1 MIREELVFGPI
12 HSRRLGSSL
21 GINLLPR
28 TGKLCNFDCIY
39 CECGWNRDGRTT
51 EPLPA
56 VSDLQETLEATLRDC
71 LEKGTGIDSITF
83 SGDGE
88 STLHPC
94 FGEMIDVTLSL
105 RDRFFPVAKV
115 SVLSNATRLGDEKV
129 FQALRKV
136 DNPILKLDAPADA
149 AVALINRP
157 QGSYHVEDVVR
168 NLERFEGDFILQ
180 TMFLRSEDFDS
191 SDPAQLASWMDIV
204 RRVSPREIMAY
215 TLDREAPMPGLVKFT
230 VEEMTNL
237 LKPLVEE
244 GFNVQI
250 KG

>member
-1 MIREELVFGPI
+1 
-12 HSRRLGSSL
+12 
-21 GINLLPR
+21 
-28 TGKLCNFDCIY
+28 
-39 CECGWNRDGRTT
+39 
-51 EPLPA
+51 
-56 VSDLQETLEATLRDC
+56 
-71 LEKGTGIDSITF
+71 
-83 SGDGE
+83 
-88 STLHPC
+88 
-94 FGEMIDVTLSL
+94 MIDVTLSL
-105 RDRFFPVAKV
+105 RDRFFPEAKV

>member
-1 MIREELVFGPI
+1 MR
-12 HSRRLGSSL
+12 
-21 GINLLPR
+21 
-28 TGKLCNFDCIY
+28 
-39 CECGWNRDGRTT
+39 
-51 EPLPA
+51 
-56 VSDLQETLEATLRDC
+56 
-71 LEKGTGIDSITF
+71 
-83 SGDGE
+83 
-88 STLHPC
+88 
-94 FGEMIDVTLSL
+94 
-105 RDRFFPVAKV
+105 
-115 SVLSNATRLGDEKV
+115 
-129 FQALRKV
+129 V